1 MRLELERDAGVVK
14 VLALLRAF
22 FLSIL
27 TFLLQLGIIKKK
39 KKDFVSTF
47 LFPSLS
53 PALVFSFSFIEGPI
67 KDVHENKR
75 LSSVV

>member
-27 TFLLQLGIIKKK
+27 TFLLQLGIINKKK
-39 KKDFVSTF
+39 KRFCFNIPFPLSVS
-47 LFPSLS
+47 SS
-53 PALVFSFSFIEGPI
+53 GVFIQFY
-67 KDVHENKR
+67 
-75 LSSVV
+75 